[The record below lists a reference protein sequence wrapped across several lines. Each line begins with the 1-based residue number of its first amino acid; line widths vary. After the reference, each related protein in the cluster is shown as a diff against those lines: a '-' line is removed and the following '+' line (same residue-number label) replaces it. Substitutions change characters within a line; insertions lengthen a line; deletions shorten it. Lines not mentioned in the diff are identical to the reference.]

1 MSDTKTGV
9 EGQDWLTE
17 VYSLVNDDAV
27 IDATSDEAQKVGLL
41 FGMPMLAQELYAKGL
56 IFLINQAVLHNYG
69 YAIGCYLSE
78 PDDDGVR
85 HVTGLSLHRS
95 MDPDGI
101 WFDEDTIKAGRGK
114 LRHVNDGLTP
124 DLLREM
130 AETFNKALELRTE
143 RRLEAAA
150 SEIRLVLDAR
160 YGGPVVE
167 HARRLAEVA
176 LRAADGVH

>member
-1 MSDTKTGV
+1 MSDTKV
-9 EGQDWLTE
+9 EVSGQDWLTE

-95 MDPDGI
+95 IDPDGI
-101 WFDEDTIKAGRGK
+101 WFDEDTIKAGREK

-124 DLLREM
+124 DVLQEM
-130 AETFNKALELRTE
+130 SRNFYEAYEQRLQ
-143 RRLEAAA
+143 RRRDAAA
-150 SEIRLVLDAR
+150 SEIRLVLDAK
-160 YGGPVVE
+160 YGSGV
-167 HARRLAEVA
+167 ACLADRLAEVA
-176 LRAADGVH
+176 LKAADGVH